1 MRQEHRVTTDA
12 ARPCLLVIED
22 NPADVQLLQF
32 TLSDAGLD
40 CEIVTI
46 ADGQKALAW
55 VRQQSEDAAPA
66 KPQLL
71 IVDLNLP
78 KHDGIEILEAMQQN
92 PSLAVLPVLVLSSSP
107 SPRDAARVTAFPNTK
122 YMTKPSDLDGYGELS
137 TVLRQ
142 MLDSH
147 GAAQAAPGV

>member
-1 MRQEHRVTTDA
+1 MTYDA
-12 ARPCLLVIED
+12 PNPCLLVIED

-32 TLSDAGLD
+32 TLLDAGLQ

-46 ADGQKALAW
+46 SDGQQALAW
-55 VRQQSEDAAPA
+55 VASHEEADTPGV

-78 KHDGIEILEAMQQN
+78 KHDGIEILEAMQHN
-92 PSLAVLPVLVLSSSP
+92 PALAVLPVLVLSSSP
-107 SPRDAARVTAFPNTK
+107 SPRDAARVTAFPNTR
-122 YMTKPSDLDGYGELS
+122 YMTKPSDLDGYAELA

-142 MLDSH
+142 MLD
-147 GAAQAAPGV
+147 AQNAKTAPCS